1 MRTLFN
7 IVKFWVTVIVI
18 LVAFFIVLTMTSCN
32 SERRLQRLIDTHGR
46 ADTLITIDTIVV
58 NGVRKDTSFVFRSNL
73 DTTFVIQKE
82 RLQIRYIQKN
92 DAVTIEGR
100 CDTVTVE
107 VEKYIIKTEIETKTV
122 PDYKL
127 IVLSLLVGAVVAL
140 ILKR

>member
-1 MRTLFN
+1 
-7 IVKFWVTVIVI
+7 
-18 LVAFFIVLTMTSCN
+18 MTSCN